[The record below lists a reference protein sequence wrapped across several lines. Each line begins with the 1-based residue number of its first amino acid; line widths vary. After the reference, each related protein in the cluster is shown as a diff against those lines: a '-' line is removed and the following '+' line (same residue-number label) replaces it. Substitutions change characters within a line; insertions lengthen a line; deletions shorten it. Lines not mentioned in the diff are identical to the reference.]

1 MWRVLWALPLPIS
14 FWRMG
19 IFAAREMID
28 LFLYR
33 EKGLSSSKTL
43 SVLKNSF
50 PPPDSALRYNPRA
63 SSKRYIF
70 LCLYSS
76 GRFAQ
81 KIFDAGERNA
91 CSLLHGGC
99 NTRGCRSL
107 CVHGNRTFRF
117 RSFPVCEDTLDG
129 GSWPGPGA
137 VGALLWF
144 GHRRGGPGRVLS
156 WEATARSP
164 PVLRRPDRIP
174 PWPPPFSG
182 SEPETRMSSKKSP
195 NRVRTP
201 GFCAVRSRH

>member
-14 FWRMG
+14 FWRMV

-43 SVLKNSF
+43 SVLKKSF
-50 PPPDSALRYNPRA
+50 PPPDSALRYKPRA

-76 GRFAQ
+76 GQFAQ

-107 CVHGNRTFRF
+107 CVYGNRKFRF
-117 RSFPVCEDTLDG
+117 RSAKTCSMADRGLDRAQLARCF
-129 GSWPGPGA
+129 GSVIG
-137 VGALLWF
+137 L
-144 GHRRGGPGRVLS
+144 PGRAASLS

-195 NRVRTP
+195 NRFRTP